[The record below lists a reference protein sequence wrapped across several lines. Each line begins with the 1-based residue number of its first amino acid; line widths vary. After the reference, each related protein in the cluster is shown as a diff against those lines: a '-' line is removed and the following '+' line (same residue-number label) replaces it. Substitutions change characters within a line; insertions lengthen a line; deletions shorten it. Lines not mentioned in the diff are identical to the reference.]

1 VICRGNFEGAEI
13 ANSGSKLSFVGVAL
27 LTDYAMPFELVG
39 IYLLIALIGATY
51 IAKHHD

>member
-1 VICRGNFEGAEI
+1 MRGNFGGMEI
-13 ANSGSKLSFVGVAL
+13 ADSNSKLSFVGISL

-51 IAKHHD
+51 IAKQDE